1 MVAPEH
7 RTTGSSVS
15 VVVPLTEAEIDE
27 AHHLGDLTFAEFRT
41 HHRYPNNLGPS
52 HRKRKLG
59 EVAVEKWARTLG
71 VDVESP
77 FRDLRL
83 AAREDLVVGGVRLEV
98 MTWHAARWPELGRS
112 VTPGHVPVVRRKADA
127 IVWCALD
134 GGAVTL
140 HGWSTPD
147 DVEKAP
153 LTVSGPPH
161 HPFETHQ
168 VAVDGLRPMET
179 LLDHAS
185 R

>member
-1 MVAPEH
+1 M
-7 RTTGSSVS
+7 S
-15 VVVPLTEAEIDE
+15 VVIPLSDAEVAE
-27 AHHLGDLTFAEFRT
+27 AHHLAELTFAEFRA

-59 EVAVEKWARTLG
+59 EIAVEKWARTLG
-71 VDVESP
+71 VPVDAP

-98 MTWHAARWPELGRS
+98 MTWHVERWAALGRS
-112 VTPGHVPVVRRKADA
+112 VTPGHIPVVRRKADA

-134 GGAVTL
+134 GDRVTL

-147 DVEKAP
+147 DVERAP
-153 LTVSGPPH
+153 LAVAGPPH

-168 VAVDGLRPMET
+168 VPAADLRPMET
-179 LLDHAS
+179 LLDDAAG
-185 R
+185 

>member
-1 MVAPEH
+1 
-7 RTTGSSVS
+7 VS
-15 VVVPLTEAEIDE
+15 VVIPLSDAEVAE
-27 AHHLGDLTFAEFRT
+27 AHHLAELTFAEFRA

-59 EVAVEKWARTLG
+59 EIAVEKWARTLG
-71 VDVESP
+71 VPVDAP

-98 MTWHAARWPELGRS
+98 MTWHVERWAALGRS
-112 VTPGHVPVVRRKADA
+112 VTPGHIPVVRRKADA

-134 GGAVTL
+134 GDRVTL

-147 DVEKAP
+147 DVERAP
-153 LTVSGPPH
+153 LAVAGPPH

-168 VAVDGLRPMET
+168 VPAADLRPMET
-179 LLDHAS
+179 LLDDAAG
-185 R
+185 

>member
-1 MVAPEH
+1 MVAPER
-7 RTTGSSVS
+7 RTTGSPVS
-15 VVVPLTEAEIDE
+15 VVVPLTEAEIEE

-71 VDVESP
+71 VHVESP

-83 AAREDLVVGGVRLEV
+83 AAREDLVVGGVRIEV
-98 MTWHAARWPELGRS
+98 MTWHAARWAELGRS

-134 GGAVTL
+134 DGAVTL

-147 DVEKAP
+147 DVERAP

-161 HPFETHQ
+161 HPFETRQ
-168 VAVDGLRPMET
+168 VPADGLRPMET
-179 LLDHAS
+179 LLDHPS